1 MRNSQQNSQCER
13 TRKTRRRNT
22 YSKLTAREL
31 RKRSSGG
38 RLDSH
43 IAKTTRQRVH
53 DDERGSGDELLC
65 VDWTGQSNSMLG
77 GHTTAMT
84 LSSPFLTAA
93 LLTQVAWVWA
103 CSSHSTQ
110 SSEPA
115 PVPTGIPSLSGLDD
129 ATRQSIELACMTQK
143 TQGPVAYGSCLNKQ
157 INALRSSPGIPSLS
171 GLDDATR
178 QSVELACMT
187 QKTQGPAAYASCLNK
202 QINALRS
209 SPGIPSISGLD
220 DATR

>member
-1 MRNSQQNSQCER
+1 
-13 TRKTRRRNT
+13 
-22 YSKLTAREL
+22 
-31 RKRSSGG
+31 
-38 RLDSH
+38 
-43 IAKTTRQRVH
+43 
-53 DDERGSGDELLC
+53 
-65 VDWTGQSNSMLG
+65 MLG

-115 PVPTGIPSLSGLDD
+115 PVPTGIPSLSGLDE
-129 ATRQSIELACMTQK
+129 ATRQSIELACVTQN
-143 TQGPVAYGSCLNKQ
+143 TQGPVAYGKCLNKQ

-178 QSVELACMT
+178 QSIELASVT
-187 QKTQGPAAYASCLNK
+187 QNTQGPVAYGKCLRA
-202 QINALRS
+202 QLRS
-209 SPGIPSISGLD
+209 IGIQP
-220 DATR
+220 R

>member
-1 MRNSQQNSQCER
+1 
-13 TRKTRRRNT
+13 
-22 YSKLTAREL
+22 
-31 RKRSSGG
+31 
-38 RLDSH
+38 
-43 IAKTTRQRVH
+43 
-53 DDERGSGDELLC
+53 
-65 VDWTGQSNSMLG
+65 MLG

-129 ATRQSIELACMTQK
+129 ATRQSIELACMMQK
-143 TQGPVAYGSCLNKQ
+143 SQGPVAYGSCLDKQ
-157 INALRSSPGIPSLS
+157 INTLRSSPGIPSLS

-178 QSVELACMT
+178 QSIELACMM
-187 QKTQGPAAYASCLNK
+187 QKSQGPVAYGECLRA
-202 QINALRS
+202 QLRS
-209 SPGIPSISGLD
+209 IGIQP
-220 DATR
+220 R

>member
-1 MRNSQQNSQCER
+1 
-13 TRKTRRRNT
+13 
-22 YSKLTAREL
+22 
-31 RKRSSGG
+31 
-38 RLDSH
+38 
-43 IAKTTRQRVH
+43 
-53 DDERGSGDELLC
+53 
-65 VDWTGQSNSMLG
+65 
-77 GHTTAMT
+77 MT
-84 LSSPFLTAA
+84 LSNRFLTAA

-115 PVPTGIPSLSGLDD
+115 PVPTGIPSLAGLDD
-129 ATRQSIELACMTQK
+129 ATRQSIEMACVTQS

-178 QSVELACMT
+178 QSIELACVT
-187 QKTQGPAAYASCLNK
+187 QNTQGPVAYGSCLNK

-209 SPGIPSISGLD
+209 SPGIPSLSGLG
-220 DATR
+220 DATRQSIEMACVTQNS

>member
-1 MRNSQQNSQCER
+1 MKLPHRVAITRGPGRRCRNSGPEDQPSVVTNSQQNSQRDR

-22 YSKLTAREL
+22 HSKLTARTSKEKL
-31 RKRSSGG
+31 RG

-53 DDERGSGDELLC
+53 DDERGSADELLS
-65 VDWTGQSNSMLG
+65 VDWPGQSNSMLG

-84 LSSPFLTAA
+84 LSNRFLTAA
-93 LLTQVAWVWA
+93 LLTQIAWVWG

-129 ATRQSIELACMTQK
+129 ATRQS
-143 TQGPVAYGSCLNKQ
+143 
-157 INALRSSPGIPSLS
+157 
-171 GLDDATR
+171 
-178 QSVELACMT
+178 
-187 QKTQGPAAYASCLNK
+187 
-202 QINALRS
+202 
-209 SPGIPSISGLD
+209 
-220 DATR
+220 

>member
-1 MRNSQQNSQCER
+1 MRRSSEAVSGGRRFSSPKTLTANSQHANFE
-13 TRKTRRRNT
+13 KKLRR
-22 YSKLTAREL
+22 
-31 RKRSSGG
+31 

-53 DDERGSGDELLC
+53 DDERGSGDELLS

-77 GHTTAMT
+77 GHTTPMT
-84 LSSPFLTAA
+84 LSSRFLTAA

-129 ATRQSIELACMTQK
+129 ATRQSIELACMMQK
-143 TQGPVAYGSCLNKQ
+143 SQGPVAYGECLRAQ
-157 INALRSSPGIPSLS
+157 LRSIGIQP
-171 GLDDATR
+171 R
-178 QSVELACMT
+178 
-187 QKTQGPAAYASCLNK
+187 
-202 QINALRS
+202 
-209 SPGIPSISGLD
+209 
-220 DATR
+220 

>member
-1 MRNSQQNSQCER
+1 VRNSQQNSQRATPEGGGVRFSSPKHSQQTHSTR
-13 TRKTRRRNT
+13 TSKKKLRR
-22 YSKLTAREL
+22 
-31 RKRSSGG
+31 

-53 DDERGSGDELLC
+53 DDERGSGDELLS

-77 GHTTAMT
+77 DHTTAMT
-84 LSSPFLTAA
+84 FSSRFLTAA

-103 CSSHSTQ
+103 CSIHSTQ

-129 ATRQSIELACMTQK
+129 ATRQSIELACVTQN

-178 QSVELACMT
+178 QSIELACVT
-187 QKTQGPAAYASCLNK
+187 ENTQGPVAYGKCLRA
-202 QINALRS
+202 QLRS
-209 SPGIPSISGLD
+209 IGIQP
-220 DATR
+220 R

>member
-1 MRNSQQNSQCER
+1 
-13 TRKTRRRNT
+13 
-22 YSKLTAREL
+22 
-31 RKRSSGG
+31 
-38 RLDSH
+38 
-43 IAKTTRQRVH
+43 
-53 DDERGSGDELLC
+53 
-65 VDWTGQSNSMLG
+65 
-77 GHTTAMT
+77 MT

-93 LLTQVAWVWA
+93 LLTQVAWVWS

-171 GLDDATR
+171 RLDDATR
-178 QSVELACMT
+178 QSIELACIE
-187 QKTQGPAAYASCLNK
+187 QKTQGPVAYGECLRA
-202 QINALRS
+202 QLRS
-209 SPGIPSISGLD
+209 IGIQP
-220 DATR
+220 R